1 MFCAPTLHP
10 LVTEIKSGV
19 ELNKGQLAQVFPYHP
34 LWDQSNC
41 IYFLF
46 YMLSPNIAKCYSEL
60 LEDTSLLWLFSEQE
74 CTSLQELPLL
84 GALCFRLILESF
96 FTHIA
101 SPDIWGKTGVEFIT
115 DTSLRIS
122 GEATS
127 MTILI
132 TDGVGKENL
141 GMVMSSAIMTK
152 TK

>member
-1 MFCAPTLHP
+1 M
-10 LVTEIKSGV
+10 G
-19 ELNKGQLAQVFPYHP
+19 
-34 LWDQSNC
+34 
-41 IYFLF
+41 
-46 YMLSPNIAKCYSEL
+46 
-60 LEDTSLLWLFSEQE
+60 EDW
-74 CTSLQELPLL
+74 
-84 GALCFRLILESF
+84 
-96 FTHIA
+96 
-101 SPDIWGKTGVEFIT
+101 VEFIT